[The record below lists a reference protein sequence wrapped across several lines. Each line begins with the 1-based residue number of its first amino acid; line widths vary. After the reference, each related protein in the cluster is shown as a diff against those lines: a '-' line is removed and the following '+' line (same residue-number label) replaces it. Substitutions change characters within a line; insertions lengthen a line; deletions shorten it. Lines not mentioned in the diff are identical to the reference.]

1 MSEPQDP
8 NEQQPA
14 SEQPASE
21 QPAPEQPA
29 AEQPTAPEQPSGESQ
44 PAAEP
49 LSFDKQPSQSP
60 EGGQQYGTPPPGSQ
74 YGPPP
79 GPQYGPPPGQ
89 QYGSPPPGQQ
99 FAPPPGQPYGGYPAA
114 PAYSQPPPRDPQGR
128 IFDPAS
134 GLYLP
139 PGVELASHGR
149 RIGAYFLAIPL
160 AIVTLVIGYVIWGL
174 IVWARGTTP
183 ALQVLGMKC
192 YRVDNG
198 EVPTWWR
205 MVLRE
210 VVGGIATGVLGFIT
224 ELTSFILFLT
234 TGKRQALHDLIATT
248 TVVYDPNKVLS

>member
-1 MSEPQDP
+1 MSEPQEP
-8 NEQQPA
+8 NEQQPP
-14 SEQPASE
+14 SEQPPAE
-21 QPAPEQPA
+21 QSGH
-29 AEQPTAPEQPSGESQ
+29 EQPTS
-44 PAAEP
+44 EP
-49 LSFDKQPSQSP
+49 LSFEKQPSREPDAASAQP
-60 EGGQQYGTPPPGSQ
+60 EAGQQYGTTPPGQQYAPPPGQQ

-79 GPQYGPPPGQ
+79 GQQYGPPPGQ

-99 FAPPPGQPYGGYPAA
+99 FAPPPGQPGPGGYPAA
-114 PAYSQPPPRDPQGR
+114 PVYSQPPPRDPQGR

-160 AIVTLVIGYVIWGL
+160 AIVTLVIGYIIWGL
-174 IVWARGTTP
+174 IVWGRGTTP

-210 VVGGIATGVLGFIT
+210 VVGGIATGALSFIT

-234 TGKRQALHDLIATT
+234 TQKRQALHDLIATT